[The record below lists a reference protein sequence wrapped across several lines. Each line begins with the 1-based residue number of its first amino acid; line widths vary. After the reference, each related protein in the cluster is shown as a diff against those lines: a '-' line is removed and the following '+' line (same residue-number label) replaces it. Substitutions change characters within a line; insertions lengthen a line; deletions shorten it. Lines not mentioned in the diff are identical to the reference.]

1 MPEPNKYIYEI
12 KCLGCGCV
20 AELTVI
26 AGPDYLDS
34 HGSEWLEP
42 QRAALE
48 RIGWILHEDL
58 GAYCEAFSTE
68 LSCLGGVRQRSSEL
82 DVESHLLEQRD
93 CLIGIFRPTEKNRLL

>member
-12 KCLGCGCV
+12 KCMGCGCV

-48 RIGWILHEDL
+48 RIGWILHRLHRHLYARERRSRWPSGVPTFVPLL
-58 GAYCEAFSTE
+58 GAGPYHS
-68 LSCLGGVRQRSSEL
+68 GSS
-82 DVESHLLEQRD
+82 
-93 CLIGIFRPTEKNRLL
+93 

>member
-12 KCLGCGCV
+12 KCMGCGCV

-58 GAYCEAFSTE
+58 GAYCEACS
-68 LSCLGGVRQRSSEL
+68 Q
-82 DVESHLLEQRD
+82 
-93 CLIGIFRPTEKNRLL
+93 PN